1 MTSAAVRRARRQTGL
16 YMRTGKAR
24 GFAYPALLL
33 GVLVFGIGLAKVGEW
48 ASQQR
53 RREDEHA
60 LRWAGEHVV
69 LAIRSYYYSSPS
81 QPRTTPKSL
90 EDLVDDKRFPVTRRH
105 LRDVPFDP
113 ISRSKD
119 WGIVRAPD
127 GGITGI
133 YSKSSRAPLSA
144 VSPSGVDAAQSR
156 AVYADWKFVFDPNGR

>member
-1 MTSAAVRRARRQTGL
+1 MEPC
-16 YMRTGKAR
+16 MRTGKAR
-24 GFAYPALLL
+24 GFAYPALLV

-69 LAIRSYYYSSPS
+69 LAIKSYYYSSPS
-81 QPRTTPKSL
+81 QPRAMPKSL
-90 EDLVDDKRFPVTRRH
+90 EDLVDDKRFPVTRHH

-127 GGITGI
+127 GGVTGV
-133 YSKSSRAPLSA
+133 YSKGSGAPLATAGGSRA
-144 VSPSGVDAAQSR
+144 DAAQVR
-156 AVYADWKFVFDPNGR
+156 TTYADWKFVFDPNGR